1 MGNDDYGRFRREA
14 EDSEWIRIL
23 TLLGLSADLYNDLTQ
38 ENIDKNC
45 PSKLI
50 CQALESRDI
59 LGFEDSYIRKIYQ
72 IFTSQHFTNDDLI
85 HNQLTEE
92 NSSCSSK
99 YSDCPLSCRVG
110 HSRRGSDR
118 PMRSSSHRGAIPC

>member
-1 MGNDDYGRFRREA
+1 MKVSQGSRLYFHSFCDNLQLSEHHHIITQTILLLWSVGHTDNKHTTTFSSFRREA

-59 LGFEDSYIRKIYQ
+59 LGQTYHVGKMRILRI
-72 IFTSQHFTNDDLI
+72 
-85 HNQLTEE
+85 
-92 NSSCSSK
+92 SS
-99 YSDCPLSCRVG
+99 
-110 HSRRGSDR
+110 
-118 PMRSSSHRGAIPC
+118 